1 MFTVS
6 TEKAAYHHGNLR
18 EALVR
23 TALALLEDG
32 GVEALT
38 LRAAARG
45 AGVSAMAPYR
55 HFADKAA
62 LLTAVAAQGYA
73 DLRDRL
79 AHADGQTDARQALV
93 EQGVAYVLFA
103 YERPALF
110 RLMFGAPLA
119 APKVA
124 PASADTAYGILA
136 ARVAG
141 LVPEAERETATMAAW
156 SLVHGL
162 ACLTVDGRLPPP
174 AQGNAPTT
182 EALARR
188 VTGLFAAGLPADG
201 GDAGRGRSR
210 GR

>member
-1 MFTVS
+1 MS

-18 EALVR
+18 DALVR
-23 TALALLEDG
+23 TALSLLEES

-55 HFADKAA
+55 HFADKAD
-62 LLTAVAAQGYA
+62 LLAAVAEQGYA

-79 AHADGQTDARQALV
+79 ARADTAADPRQALV

-103 YERPALF
+103 LERPALF
-110 RLMFGAPLA
+110 RIMFGASLGSGLP
-119 APKVA
+119 PKPPPTA
-124 PASADTAYGILA
+124 GSAYGILA

-141 LVPEAERETATMAAW
+141 LVPEEKREAAVVAAW

-162 ACLTVDGRLPPP
+162 ACLTVDGRLTPQADAASPE
-174 AQGNAPTT
+174 T
-182 EALARR
+182 LARQ
-188 VTGLFAAGLPADG
+188 VTGLFAAGLPA
-201 GDAGRGRSR
+201 
-210 GR
+210 

>member
-18 EALVR
+18 DTLVR
-23 TALALLEDG
+23 TALSLLEES

-62 LLTAVAAQGYA
+62 LLAAVAEQGYA

-79 AHADGQTDARQALV
+79 ALADAAADPRQALV

-103 YERPALF
+103 QERPALF
-110 RLMFGAPLA
+110 RIMFGAPVSGLMPAFDA
-119 APKVA
+119 AE
-124 PASADTAYGILA
+124 SAYTILA

-141 LVPEAERETATMAAW
+141 LVPADKREAAVVAAW

-162 ACLTVDGRLPPP
+162 ACLMVDGRLHHPANGEPP
-174 AQGNAPTT
+174 AP
-182 EALARR
+182 EALARQ
-188 VTGLFAAGLPADG
+188 VTGLFAAGLPA
-201 GDAGRGRSR
+201 
-210 GR
+210 

>member
-6 TEKAAYHHGNLR
+6 TEKATYHHGKLR
-18 EALVR
+18 DALVR
-23 TALALLEDG
+23 TALSLLEES

-55 HFADKAA
+55 HFADKAD
-62 LLTAVAAQGYA
+62 LLAAVAEQGYA

-79 AHADGQTDARQALV
+79 ARADAAADPRQALV

-103 YERPALF
+103 LERPALF
-110 RLMFGAPLA
+110 RIMFGAPLGGMP
-119 APKVA
+119 PKPPTA
-124 PASADTAYGILA
+124 GTAYGILA

-141 LVPEAERETATMAAW
+141 LVPEEKREAAVVAAW

-162 ACLTVDGRLPPP
+162 ACLTVDGRLTPQADAASPE
-174 AQGNAPTT
+174 T
-182 EALARR
+182 LARQ
-188 VTGLFAAGLPADG
+188 VTGLFAAGLPA
-201 GDAGRGRSR
+201 
-210 GR
+210 